1 MKLGGSPL
9 KSELGCKRLTW
20 LVVGAS
26 GQLGRS
32 VCEVLG
38 ARAIELISW
47 DRKQGSASVENFVT
61 QYVRQIQPKVI
72 INCAAWTDVDGAES
86 NEVGAKLINVD
97 AVGYLAEAAKLCG
110 ATFIHVSTDYVF
122 SGNREVPW
130 NEGDEKHPLSAY
142 GRTKAM
148 GEDIISSIFPERSY
162 IFRTAW
168 LYSAF
173 RKNFGKTMVKLAMK
187 DSDNVSVVSDQVGQP
202 TSASD
207 LAVQIVDSVL
217 AEIPFGI
224 YHGTNAGQATWFEFA
239 REIFRLVGAD
249 VSRVEPARSDLF
261 LRPAKR
267 PAYSVL
273 GHDKWIGSG
282 VKVMRDW
289 KIALAD
295 AMPAIVSAVKEEV

>member
-1 MKLGGSPL
+1 MN
-9 KSELGCKRLTW
+9 W

-32 VCEVLG
+32 LCEVLE
-38 ARAIELISW
+38 ARGVNLISW
-47 DRKQGSASVENFVT
+47 DRKHGSASEENFVSM
-61 QYVRQIQPKVI
+61 YVRQIQPKVI
-72 INCAAWTDVDGAES
+72 VNCAAWTDVDGAES
-86 NEVGAKLINVD
+86 NEAGAQLINVD

-110 ATFIHVSTDYVF
+110 ATLVHVSTDYVF
-122 SGNREVPW
+122 SGNGEVPW
-130 NEGDEKHPLSAY
+130 DEGDEKHPLSAY

-148 GEDIISSIFPERSY
+148 GEDLIGSIYPERSY

-168 LYSAF
+168 LYSAY
-173 RKNFGKTMVKLAMK
+173 RKNFAKTMVRLAMK
-187 DSDNVSVVSDQVGQP
+187 NSDNVSVVTDQVGQP

-224 YHGTNAGQATWFEFA
+224 YHCTNTGQATWFEFA

-249 VSRVEPARSDLF
+249 VSRVEPTRSDLF
-261 LRPAKR
+261 PRSAKR

-289 KIALAD
+289 KIALAG